1 MIGASSGALLVPSS
15 ARLLSCGELAV
26 TRPDGRQQ
34 VFSGPAPGP
43 AAHVRIIR
51 PNGMRSLLALGSGDI
66 RGWLEGEW
74 ESDDLA
80 ALLALVHLNAEAFAP
95 SAAGRVRATAGR
107 LFGAASPANVHA
119 RHRLDERF
127 YRCWLD
133 ASLTYSAAAFG
144 GDAERTLEQAQ
155 IAKFDAILDAL
166 DPKPGD
172 TLLDMGCGW
181 GAFALHAA
189 STKRVR
195 VHAITI
201 SARQAREVAARAS
214 EAGLQDLVSAEVL
227 DLRTAQGSRYDFVV
241 SIEAYESL
249 GRAAWG
255 RYFAA
260 IARCVAPHGVAFMQC
275 AVAAAGAPG
284 KSARK
289 PAFLRRY
296 IQRSAELATREI
308 LERHAERAGLASHDV
323 PICSAD
329 DYVRTLQCW
338 RERFE
343 AAAGDLTALGLDA
356 RFQRLWRFYL
366 TWCEAGY
373 RARATQLMSVRL
385 THGN

>member
-1 MIGASSGALLVPSS
+1 MIGARSGAVLVPSS
-15 ARLLSCGELAV
+15 ARLLSCGELAM
-26 TRPDGRQQ
+26 TGPDGNQE

-43 AAHVRIIR
+43 AARVRIIR
-51 PNGMRSLLALGSGDI
+51 ANGMRSLLALGTGDI
-66 RGWLEGEW
+66 GGWLDGDW

-80 ALLALVHLNAEAFAP
+80 ALLALMHLNADAFAP
-95 SAAGRVRATAGR
+95 SAASRVRAAARR
-107 LFGAASPANVHA
+107 LLGSASPANVHA

-133 ASLTYSAAAFG
+133 ASLTYSSAAFA
-144 GDAERTLEQAQ
+144 GDAQRSLEQAQ

-166 DPKPGD
+166 DPKPGA

-181 GAFALHAA
+181 GAFALRAA
-189 STKRVR
+189 TTRQCR

-201 SARQAREVAARAS
+201 SARQARWVAERARQS
-214 EAGLQDLVSAEVL
+214 GLDELLSAEVL
-227 DLRTAQGSRYDFVV
+227 DLRAARGRYDFVV
-241 SIEAYESL
+241 SVEAYESL

-255 RYFAA
+255 SYFAA
-260 IARCVAPHGVAFMQC
+260 IARCLAPGGAAFVQA
-275 AVAAAGAPG
+275 AVAASGATG

-296 IQRSAELATREI
+296 IQRTAELATREI
-308 LERHAERAGLASHDV
+308 LEHQAARAGFAAVDV

-338 RERFE
+338 RSRFE
-343 AAAGDLTALGLDA
+343 NAEADLAALGLDA

-385 THGN
+385 TRNH